1 MWLLSSVIHWLSGKR
16 CIDIRKLVFYFC
28 LFWSDMNLSDLQW
41 KKEPEWKKQRDDIK
55 QHKEE
60 KKMCIFFVAVNVR
73 CACAIHSSS
82 ASKATRMTTTME
94 YMQSCPIV
102 NRKSDIIKHPFST
115 ITNQEIKNLSSN
127 TVFLLN
133 DISRKRSAID
143 VFIFQFLFSF
153 GMCAWY
159 PQPADTRTKLAAS
172 RSVSMQGSSDSDQF
186 FSLLLVIAS

>member
-1 MWLLSSVIHWLSGKR
+1 
-16 CIDIRKLVFYFC
+16 
-28 LFWSDMNLSDLQW
+28 
-41 KKEPEWKKQRDDIK
+41 
-55 QHKEE
+55 
-60 KKMCIFFVAVNVR
+60 MCIFFVAVNVR

-172 RSVSMQGSSDSDQF
+172 RSVSMQGSSDSDQSF
-186 FSLLLVIAS
+186 FWFLLWPHKAKLALNISSFVMLPLIFCNVNDKEHQIQILSVETDKSVCYMFE